1 MKPHTLVGQ
10 KDGYGGIMDN
20 TFNLDGGNASGVQAE
35 ENAEGMVFNLNDV
48 EESKSFEVLPRG
60 TYNAVIDEFEYT
72 TSQSSGSPMIKA
84 VYSVTDGEFAERK
97 VYDYYV
103 LTGEGAK
110 YALPKLKQLLTR
122 VCPEVDL
129 SSFNPKDFAENGD
142 IINRMCQIKL
152 SVTTQ
157 KKGEYKGEKRN
168 QVKEIMAYSEGSGS
182 FL

>member
-1 MKPHTLVGQ
+1 
-10 KDGYGGIMDN
+10 MDN
-20 TFNLDGGNASGVQAE
+20 TFNLDGGSVGIGAE
-35 ENAEGMVFNLNDV
+35 ESMDGMVFNLNDV
-48 EESKSFEVLPRG
+48 EESKAFEVLPRG
-60 TYNAVIDEFEYT
+60 TYNAVVEEFEFT

-84 VYSVTDGEFAERK
+84 VFSITDGEFAERK
-97 VYDYYV
+97 VFDYYV

-110 YALPKLKQLLTR
+110 YALPKLKQLMSR

-129 SSFNPKDFAENGD
+129 STFNPKDFAENGD
-142 IINRMCQIKL
+142 IINRMCQLKL

-168 QVKEIMAYSEGSGS
+168 QVKEIMAHSGVSGS